1 MVIIVIIVTLSII
14 IFDWQILLK
23 NTGTM
28 EKTVYLS
35 LMSVSFIVM
44 ILYSIGIDMPSLSLA
59 IETVLNS
66 IFHIHK

>member
-28 EKTVYLS
+28 EKTIYLS

-44 ILYSIGIDMPSLSLA
+44 ILYSIGIYMPSLSLA